1 VTASVAPELVEAFER
16 LTAAVLRRRGLDGE
30 TLPPTQRVALAAV
43 VCDGPLRLRAL
54 AERIG
59 TTDATASRT
68 VDALEA
74 SGLVARD
81 VAPGDRRGIVVRV
94 TAAGTRR
101 LEERRRQFAETLEAG
116 LADLPAD
123 DAERLVRLLDDLTRA
138 LDDR

>member
-1 VTASVAPELVEAFER
+1 MTASVAPELVEAFER

-74 SGLVARD
+74 AGFVARD

-94 TAAGTRR
+94 TPAGTRR

-116 LADLPAD
+116 LADLPTD
-123 DAERLVRLLDDLTRA
+123 DAERLVRLLDDLARA
-138 LDDR
+138 LDGR

>member
-74 SGLVARD
+74 AGFVARD
-81 VAPGDRRGIVVRV
+81 VAPDDRRGIVVRV
-94 TAAGTRR
+94 TPAGTQR

-116 LADLPAD
+116 LADLPTD
-123 DAERLVRLLDDLTRA
+123 DAERLVRLLDDLARA
-138 LDDR
+138 LDGR